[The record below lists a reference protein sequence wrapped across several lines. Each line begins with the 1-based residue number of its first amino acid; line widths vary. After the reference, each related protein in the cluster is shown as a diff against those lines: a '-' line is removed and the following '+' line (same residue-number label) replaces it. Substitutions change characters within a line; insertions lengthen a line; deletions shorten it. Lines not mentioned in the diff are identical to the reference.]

1 MLIIFVFNI
10 WNWGHLIDN
19 ISPHFIIVFSTH
31 VFHKKKYLK
40 YECNTELGN
49 FLFVILVF
57 LSIVCT
63 MFTCFLLVY
72 TNEEAATLYFFVNVY
87 KRLLKH
93 GLNKNKY
100 TNWSRFGEWFIIFN
114 IQTKMCLFH
123 KKCIPVHF
131 ITGLIISR
139 CCSID

>member
-63 MFTCFLLVY
+63 MFTCFLLMKKQQRYIFSWMCTKGCWNMGWIKINTQTGADLENDLLYLTYRQKCVY
-72 TNEEAATLYFFVNVY
+72 FTKSAYRY
-87 KRLLKH
+87 ISLLD
-93 GLNKNKY
+93 
-100 TNWSRFGEWFIIFN
+100 S
-114 IQTKMCLFH
+114 
-123 KKCIPVHF
+123 
-131 ITGLIISR
+131 
-139 CCSID
+139 